1 MPTAL
6 TLYLANAASTTIGTA
21 NQLYHSGAG
30 SPTTG
35 QPITTMGTAVNYG
48 EVLSQGGSA
57 WAASGS
63 IGTPTGKGFFLDD
76 TTLDGQDIVSGSY
89 SATLRLV
96 AMQSG
101 SQAGS
106 MTADII
112 VRLFRYRPSTTT
124 YTQIVAMTLTG
135 QTINAVLTNYSLS
148 GSTGSNT
155 SFIAGDKLYCDCW
168 LNITAGSGNAAQGV
182 RINRLTTDTATF
194 IGDALASVATPGY
207 QSGAVNFTTTITEQ
221 LTSFKAEATTSSFA
235 NLSTTITEQLSSFSG
250 EASANGSQSQINQLA
265 SFSAEATTTAS
276 FGSPTTPGVSVQVAS
291 NSVLVREGSFEIDD
305 SINAMST
312 CSFTIRDDSGANH
325 YQKGQQVSVTDHYYG
340 LMFTGNLNS
349 VEEQNV
355 YPNAMIMSRTD
366 STDNHYYP
374 GKRTYIGDEYEQ
386 QYAGAIATD
395 LLNLLTAEGITAQFA
410 SRRDTTLAQFALG
423 TLSNTV
429 ATTNDQGDGD
439 LELALAGVT
448 YKKIETTTADF
459 AGGSL
464 SGVVASNNALQIT
477 PLTAL
482 RLRGTAASSITDC
495 YTYRK
500 IWNSSGGITINSGDQ
515 LFYSI
520 WISSTSPESKSGV
533 QIYCSDGTTF
543 NNNSTVADQYNI
555 FATPQSDISIFAQ
568 DQWMD
573 RYFDLSPLAG
583 KTIKQVAVALE
594 GNNSGTYNSYFRNI
608 QLLTSGFSVRQNFF
622 TTSRQTDIQLSN
634 VGYKSVSTAV
644 VTVSAG
650 SGSRIS
656 PTYNIASVNI
666 VRGSQ
671 IDWSATTQTQA
682 SSATN
687 TSQQVT
693 ISASID
699 NGATWQACTN
709 HQPIPCLI
717 PGMNAATLLLKE
729 DLNVGGPNPELT
741 PYLNELSFSIDPS
754 YATTKNDVRDTDQSS
769 ADFNGGSLT
778 NLSATAN
785 GLMIT
790 GDFRTWDDSSLSS
803 QVLFG
808 SGNPAHFDSYGT
820 LALRCDNIAEVRSR
834 LDFAG
839 PWQNFM
845 LEIDVQIPDS
855 GNANYGVTYRT
866 TNWSNTND
874 TYAYN
879 AFLTP
884 TAVTLAKGTNGG
896 GGGFTQIATVAVTFN
911 SNAWYRL
918 KVIANGSNH
927 QVYVDDV
934 LYINATDSTYSS
946 SGMIAVRHFNN
957 TGNRHSAFFNNF
969 GVMNLSLTG
978 TRTVTAMT
986 NGALSLVG
994 TVGNSII
1001 QWQSDEPANTAL
1013 LIEASTDGGGSW
1025 STCTNGAAI
1034 PGLTTG
1040 TVIGAKSLQL
1050 RQTFTTGNANAT
1062 PTLFGLTTLVIG
1074 AFAASGTRVSPA
1086 LNLLN
1091 VGRLGNS
1098 LIAWNAI
1105 LPPGCTLGVDTTI
1118 NGGGTWTDVSS
1129 QNGGSIP
1136 GLTVQPDAWLDT
1148 FDSNTAAN
1156 YSNINGSGS
1165 MYALRAF
1172 AGPVPLN
1179 GAWTYDIAHSRLNIT
1194 ATALSLLIYGAQT
1207 ATDLD
1212 IQMHTDYSDTSG
1224 MVYRYTNISNY
1235 YDMVVQDGSSS
1246 GGSANTVAIFK
1257 VSSGVRTP
1265 LASASITFTRGT
1277 FKLFKVTMLA
1287 GVITVYMDGDQIL
1300 IYTDGSPLSS
1310 GKCGLRSGVGS
1321 AHIYQL
1327 RIQPLGQDV
1336 TAVSV
1341 ITRFRLASTNPAYT
1355 PQVLDSTLAAY
1366 GNTIAKGALI
1376 PATQYNFK
1384 YLSDCFDDLVKQSAS
1399 ATGNQWWWYIDR
1411 FKKFSMLPQTGLPA
1425 PWIGSDNPGDF
1436 LVGVKVTNLSDLY
1449 RNRQIIKNVIATIAI
1464 DEKHQGDDVARSWTL
1479 GYALAEAPTIT
1490 VNDIPVAI
1498 GVKGTDTGKDLYYA
1512 IGDPVITQDSSG
1524 TLFTSDQTL
1533 HIVGTGQYI
1542 TYSQYDDLVE
1552 QAAFKLI
1559 EGGSGIVENVEDGNG
1574 MSKDAGDQL
1583 AKARVKQYG
1592 VRGKKLE
1599 ATTRRYGLAPGQI
1612 LSVSLPQYSLL
1623 DAQFLIRNV
1632 KTTLTT
1638 EYDIT
1643 QAAMI
1648 QHGWYAI
1655 EAVSGADEGE
1665 WVKLFQRDQ

>member
-1 MPTAL
+1 MPTSL
-6 TLYLANAASTTIGTA
+6 TLYLANATSATIGTA
-21 NQLYHSGAG
+21 NQLYHNGAG
-30 SPTTG
+30 SPATG
-35 QPITTMGTAVNYG
+35 QPITTMGTSVNYG
-48 EVLSQGGSA
+48 EVLSQGGTA

-89 SATLRLV
+89 SATVRLV

-106 MTADII
+106 FTSDII

-135 QTINAVLTNYSLS
+135 QTINATLANYSLS

-155 SFIAGDKLYCDCW
+155 SFASGDKLYCDVW

-182 RINRLTTDTATF
+182 RINRLTTDTVTF

-207 QSGAVNFTTTITEQ
+207 QSSATNFTTTITEQ
-221 LTSFKAEATTSSFA
+221 LTSFRAEATTSSFL
-235 NLSTTITEQLSSFSG
+235 NLTTTITEQLTSFSG
-250 EASANGSQSQINQLA
+250 EASANGSQSQVNQLT
-265 SFSAEATTTAS
+265 SFYAEATVTAS
-276 FGSPTTPGVSVQVAS
+276 FGSPTTPGVSVLVNN

-312 CSFTIRDDSGANH
+312 CSFTIRDDAGTNH
-325 YQKGQQVSVTDHYYG
+325 YQKGQQVQVTDAYYG

-355 YPNAMIMSRTD
+355 YPNAMIMSRVD
-366 STDNHYYP
+366 AQDNHYYP

-395 LLNLLTAEGITAQFA
+395 LLNFLAAEGITAQYA
-410 SRRDTTLAQFALG
+410 SRRETTLGQFALG

-429 ATTNDQGDGD
+429 ATTNDLGDGD

-459 AGGSL
+459 ANASSL
-464 SGVVASNNALQIT
+464 SGVVASNNALRIT

-500 IWNSSGGITINSGDQ
+500 IWSGSITINSGDQ
-515 LFYSI
+515 LFYTI
-520 WISSTSPESKSGV
+520 WIASTSPESKSGV

-543 NNNSTVADQYNI
+543 NNLSTVADQYNI
-555 FATPQSDISIFAQ
+555 FATPQSDISLFAQ

-573 RYFDLSPLAG
+573 RYFDLTPLAG
-583 KTIKQVAVALE
+583 KTIKSIAVALE

-608 QLLTSGFSVRQNFF
+608 QLLTSGGSVRQNFF

-644 VTVSAG
+644 VTVSAV

-656 PTYNIASVNI
+656 STYNISSVGI

-682 SSATN
+682 TSATN

-699 NGATWQACTN
+699 GGATWQQCTN
-709 HQPIPCLI
+709 HQAIPCLI
-717 PGMNAATLLLKE
+717 PGMNASTLLLKE

-754 YATTKNDVRDTDQSS
+754 YATTKNDVRDTDQSV
-769 ADFNGGSLT
+769 ADFNGGLLT

-808 SGNPAHFDSYGT
+808 TGNPAHFDSYGT
-820 LALRCDNIAEVRSR
+820 LALRCDNVAEVRSR

-839 PWQNFM
+839 PWQNFV

-866 TNWSNTND
+866 TNWNNTND

-879 AFLTP
+879 AFLSP

-918 KVIANGSNH
+918 KLIVSGSNH

-934 LYINATDSTYSS
+934 QYINATDSTYSG
-946 SGMIAVRHFNN
+946 SGMIAVRHFNS

-969 GVMNLSLTG
+969 GVMTTSMTG

-986 NGALSLVG
+986 NGALSPVG

-1001 QWQSDEPANTAL
+1001 QWDSDEPANTSL

-1025 STCTNGAAI
+1025 ATCTNGSPI

-1040 TVIGAKSLQL
+1040 TVIGSKSLQL
-1050 RQTFTTGNANAT
+1050 RQTFTTGNANTT
-1062 PTLFGLTTLVIG
+1062 PALYGITALVMG
-1074 AFAASGTRVSPA
+1074 AFSASGTRVSTA
-1086 LNLLN
+1086 LPLLN
-1091 VGRLGNS
+1091 VGRMGNS

-1105 LPPGCTLGVDTTI
+1105 LPSGCTLGVDTSI
-1118 NGGGTWTDVSS
+1118 NGGISWTDVSS
-1129 QNGGSIP
+1129 QNGGTIP
-1136 GLTVQPDAWLDT
+1136 GLTVQPDPWLDT

-1156 YSNINGSGS
+1156 YSNVNGSGS
-1165 MYALRAF
+1165 FYALRAF

-1179 GAWTYDIAHSRLNIT
+1179 GAWTYDIAHSRLNVT
-1194 ATALSLLIYGAQT
+1194 ATALSLLIYGAAT
-1207 ATDLD
+1207 ATDMD
-1212 IQMHTDYSDTSG
+1212 IQMHTDYSDTCG
-1224 MVYRYTNISNY
+1224 LVWRYTSITSY

-1246 GGSANTVAIFK
+1246 GGAANTVAIFK
-1257 VSSGVRTP
+1257 VSSGTRTQ
-1265 LASASITFTRGT
+1265 LASASINFTRGT
-1277 FKLFKVTMLA
+1277 FKLFKVTMLS
-1287 GVITVYMDGDQIL
+1287 GVITVYMDGTQVL
-1300 IYTDGSPLSS
+1300 TYTDGSPLTS
-1310 GKCGLRSGVGS
+1310 GTCGLRSGIGT
-1321 AHIYQL
+1321 AHVYQL

-1341 ITRFRLASTNPAYT
+1341 LTRFRLASTNPAYT
-1355 PQVLDSTLAAY
+1355 PQVLDSTIAAY

-1376 PATQYNFK
+1376 PSTQYGFK
-1384 YLSDCFDDLVKQSAS
+1384 YLSDCFDDLTKQSAA
-1399 ATGNQWWWYIDR
+1399 ATGNQWWWYIDKY
-1411 FKKFSMLPQTGLPA
+1411 KKFYMLPQTGLPA

-1449 RNRQIIKNVIATIAI
+1449 RNRQIIKNVIATLPI

-1479 GYALAEAPTIT
+1479 GYALASAPTIT
-1490 VNDIPVAI
+1490 VNDLPATV
-1498 GVKGTDTGKDLYYA
+1498 GVKGDTGKDFYYEVGST
-1512 IGDPVITQDSSG
+1512 IVTQDG
-1524 TLFTSDQTL
+1524 GGDLFTSDQT
-1533 HIVGTGQYI
+1533 IRFVGTGQYT
-1542 TYSQYDDLVE
+1542 TYSQYDDLTE

-1574 MSKDAGDQL
+1574 ISKEAGDQL

-1612 LSVSLPQYSLL
+1612 LSVTLPQYSLL

-1643 QAAMI
+1643 QSAI
-1648 QHGWYAI
+1648 VQKGWYQI
-1655 EAVSGADEGE
+1655 EGVSGADEGE
-1665 WVKLFQRDQ
+1665 WVKLFARDQ